1 GTTVTLTNANT
12 ATPTFTAPSTAGALS
27 FQLTTT
33 DNSTYTASDS
43 VIVIVNPAPT
53 ANAGVDQVV
62 STNNTVSLTGA
73 ASTAVVGSIVSYA
86 WNQTSGTAVTLTNG
100 ATKTPTFTA
109 PSTAGTLVFDLT
121 VTDTN
126 GATATDSVI
135 ITVAGSLTVDVGL
148 DQTVN
153 PGATVNLNGAAS
165 GSAGNINSY
174 AWTQTSGTTVTL
186 NNATTTAA
194 NFTAPL
200 AAGVLTFQMTASDD
214 LLASGSDILNVTVN
228 NIAPVL
234 ATISNVSINVGAS
247 VNFTISATDANG
259 VAPTLEV
266 SGLQTGIAFNAATG
280 EFNWSNVPTAGTYTF
295 TARAIDAQ
303 DSAIVDEQIF
313 TITVASSGTLGFSV
327 STLTL
332 NESDSATTITVNRT
346 SGSAGIVTVNYA
358 ASNGTASS
366 GSDFTAVS
374 GTLTFADG
382 VTSQTFTVSPIDDS
396 IYEESETFTLNLSG
410 ATGYAS
416 ITGGSIAVTINDND
430 TAVVGS
436 LTLSAS
442 TYSVSENAGIKV
454 ITVNRVGG
462 SDTAISVDYATSN
475 GTALAGSDYTA
486 TSGTLSF
493 AHGDTSKTF
502 SITILD
508 NSVYEGNE
516 DLNITLSNPTTG
528 VIINTSTAVLS
539 IIENDA
545 AIVGSLGLDASSYSI
560 AENGGSKTIT
570 VNRTGGSDTAI
581 SIDYATS
588 NGIATAGSD
597 YTAASGT
604 LNFAHG
610 VTSQTFTIAIL
621 NDSNYEGDETL
632 TITLSNATSGVAV
645 NTSSASL
652 SITEDDV
659 AVVGSLTLSA
669 STYAVAEDGG
679 SKIITVNRVGGS
691 DTAISVNYTTSDGT
705 ALAGSDYTAA
715 SGTLNFAQGDTSK
728 TFSITI
734 LDNSVYEGNEDLNIT
749 LSNPTTGVTITTS
762 TAVLSIT
769 ENDAA
774 IVGSLGLDASS
785 YSIAEN
791 GGSKTITVNRTG
803 GSDTAISIDYATSN
817 GTATA
822 GSDYTSAT
830 GTLNFADGVTSQTF
844 TITILNDSNYE
855 GDETLTITLSNA
867 TSGVTVNTSNAGLTI
882 TEDDVA
888 VVGSLT
894 LSASTYAVA
903 EDGMSKIITVNRVGG
918 SDTAISVN
926 YTTSDGTATAGS
938 DYSATTGTLNF
949 ADGVISQ
956 TFSLPILDDTSYEGD
971 EALTLTLSNPT
982 SGVLISTS
990 SASLT
995 ITENDAPV
1003 PGSLTLSA
1011 TNYSVAENGVSQTIT
1026 VNRVGGSNGAVT
1038 VDYATSNG
1046 TATAGS
1052 DYTSA
1057 SGTLNFA
1064 DGVTSQTFLI
1074 AIIDDVNYE
1083 GNEALTITLSNP
1095 TSGTTLGTSS
1105 ASLTVTEDDA
1115 AIVGSLSFSATSYSV
1130 AENVVSQIITVNR
1143 VGGSDTAI
1151 SVAYSTSNATATA
1164 GNDYTAASGA
1174 LNFADG
1180 VTSQTFTV
1188 LILDDTNYEGDENIN
1203 VSLVNPTNGATLNVS
1218 NTSIVILDNDLAPQ
1232 PGSLT
1237 LSQPTYTVAEN
1248 GTNVSIA
1255 VNRVGGSD
1263 GTVSVDY
1270 QIADGSAAINADY
1283 LAKNGSLVF
1292 TDGVMT
1298 QSFVITI
1305 LDDTSQEGD
1314 ETVMISLTNI
1324 SANSSLDTASAT
1336 LTITDDETAPITG
1349 NQPPGAP
1356 VLLSPSN
1363 GATGLNPA
1371 LAIFDWRE
1379 VTDPDGDA
1387 VTYVMER
1394 CLNANFSNCNVAP
1407 AAGKLESSTVVGL
1420 GGGAGVGL
1428 ALLGLMGSSSRRQ
1441 RFIQIAAMIALSLIM
1456 SACGTNIPIANG
1468 DGTVSQTE
1476 TGLKNGTTYYWRV
1489 TATDSK
1495 GLSSTS
1501 EEWSFTTR

>member
-1 GTTVTLTNANT
+1 MFSQPRSMITLLVFILFTSGHLMAQNLSQDSGRQIILKYKNTNASQAQKNAVLKRLSNAGGVTLNKNREMSGNATVFSLPDNVPMQALEAMTRRFSNDPDIEYAEPDYVSTPFVVPNDPYYTSSQWHYKDPATYPGAMNLPSAWDITKGDANMVIAVIDTGFRPHVDLEARRVAGYDFISNPTAANDGNGRDSDATDTGDACNGGSSSWHGTHVAGTIGAITNNSVGVSGVNWNSKIQHVRVLGACGGSSSDIADGIRWAAGISVAGVPDNATPAKVINMSLGGQYVCSSTDQSAINDAVAAGAVVVVAAGNSNSNASGFSPAGCSNVISVAAVGQAGQRASYSNFGTVVDVAAPGGSEGVLIWSTLNSGTSTPSTDIYKGYQGTSMAAPHVAGAVSLMLAVNPSMTPAQVETFLKSSTRAFPTGTVRDCNTSTCGAGLVDAYAAVAAASSNVFPTVNAGLDIVVDPSAFVLLSGAATDSDGSIVSYQWSQASGTAVTLTNANTSDVSFTAPATSGSMVFNVVATDNGGGAANDSVTVTVTGPPIASAGADISVLPGGQGTLNASASTTPTGTITSYEWVQTSGAGVTLSSNTSATPTFTMPSTSGAVLVFQLTVTNSSGFSDTDLVQVSFAAGGLLPVVTMYPDQSLPVNAMYAYVYAAGVTYYGNLGSLTINITQTSGPTVTLNPDGFDGIYFTTPATPATFLFETHVSDSNGTTVKETIVIVGGAPVARAGTDQVVNPGELVTLNGSASIDSGGSITGYAWTQLSGTTVTLTNANT

-73 ASTAVVGSIVSYA
+73 ASTAAVGSTVSYA
-86 WNQTSGTAVTLTNG
+86 WSQTSGTAVTLTNG

-545 AIVGSLGLDASSYSI
+545 AIVGSLS
-560 AENGGSKTIT
+560 
-570 VNRTGGSDTAI
+570 
-581 SIDYATS
+581 
-588 NGIATAGSD
+588 
-597 YTAASGT
+597 
-604 LNFAHG
+604 
-610 VTSQTFTIAIL
+610 
-621 NDSNYEGDETL
+621 
-632 TITLSNATSGVAV
+632 
-645 NTSSASL
+645 
-652 SITEDDV
+652 
-659 AVVGSLTLSA
+659 LSA
-669 STYAVAEDGG
+669 STY
-679 SKIITVNRVGGS
+679 TVEIGRAHV
-691 DTAISVNYTTSDGT
+691 
-705 ALAGSDYTAA
+705 
-715 SGTLNFAQGDTSK
+715 
-728 TFSITI
+728 
-734 LDNSVYEGNEDLNIT
+734 
-749 LSNPTTGVTITTS
+749 
-762 TAVLSIT
+762 
-769 ENDAA
+769 
-774 IVGSLGLDASS
+774 
-785 YSIAEN
+785 
-791 GGSKTITVNRTG
+791 
-803 GSDTAISIDYATSN
+803 
-817 GTATA
+817 
-822 GSDYTSAT
+822 
-830 GTLNFADGVTSQTF
+830 
-844 TITILNDSNYE
+844 
-855 GDETLTITLSNA
+855 
-867 TSGVTVNTSNAGLTI
+867 
-882 TEDDVA
+882 
-888 VVGSLT
+888 
-894 LSASTYAVA
+894 
-903 EDGMSKIITVNRVGG
+903 
-918 SDTAISVN
+918 
-926 YTTSDGTATAGS
+926 
-938 DYSATTGTLNF
+938 
-949 ADGVISQ
+949 
-956 TFSLPILDDTSYEGD
+956 
-971 EALTLTLSNPT
+971 
-982 SGVLISTS
+982 
-990 SASLT
+990 
-995 ITENDAPV
+995 
-1003 PGSLTLSA
+1003 
-1011 TNYSVAENGVSQTIT
+1011 
-1026 VNRVGGSNGAVT
+1026 
-1038 VDYATSNG
+1038 
-1046 TATAGS
+1046 
-1052 DYTSA
+1052 
-1057 SGTLNFA
+1057 
-1064 DGVTSQTFLI
+1064 
-1074 AIIDDVNYE
+1074 
-1083 GNEALTITLSNP
+1083 
-1095 TSGTTLGTSS
+1095 
-1105 ASLTVTEDDA
+1105 
-1115 AIVGSLSFSATSYSV
+1115 
-1130 AENVVSQIITVNR
+1130 
-1143 VGGSDTAI
+1143 
-1151 SVAYSTSNATATA
+1151 
-1164 GNDYTAASGA
+1164 
-1174 LNFADG
+1174 
-1180 VTSQTFTV
+1180 
-1188 LILDDTNYEGDENIN
+1188 
-1203 VSLVNPTNGATLNVS
+1203 
-1218 NTSIVILDNDLAPQ
+1218 
-1232 PGSLT
+1232 
-1237 LSQPTYTVAEN
+1237 
-1248 GTNVSIA
+1248 
-1255 VNRVGGSD
+1255 
-1263 GTVSVDY
+1263 
-1270 QIADGSAAINADY
+1270 
-1283 LAKNGSLVF
+1283 
-1292 TDGVMT
+1292 
-1298 QSFVITI
+1298 
-1305 LDDTSQEGD
+1305 
-1314 ETVMISLTNI
+1314 
-1324 SANSSLDTASAT
+1324 
-1336 LTITDDETAPITG
+1336 
-1349 NQPPGAP
+1349 
-1356 VLLSPSN
+1356 
-1363 GATGLNPA
+1363 
-1371 LAIFDWRE
+1371 
-1379 VTDPDGDA
+1379 
-1387 VTYVMER
+1387 
-1394 CLNANFSNCNVAP
+1394 
-1407 AAGKLESSTVVGL
+1407 
-1420 GGGAGVGL
+1420 
-1428 ALLGLMGSSSRRQ
+1428 
-1441 RFIQIAAMIALSLIM
+1441 
-1456 SACGTNIPIANG
+1456 
-1468 DGTVSQTE
+1468 
-1476 TGLKNGTTYYWRV
+1476 
-1489 TATDSK
+1489 
-1495 GLSSTS
+1495 
-1501 EEWSFTTR
+1501 